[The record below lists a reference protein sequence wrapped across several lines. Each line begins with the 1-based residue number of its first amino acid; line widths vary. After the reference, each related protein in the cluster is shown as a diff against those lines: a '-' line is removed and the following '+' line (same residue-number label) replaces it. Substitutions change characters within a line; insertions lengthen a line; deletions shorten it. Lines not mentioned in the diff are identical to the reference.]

1 MPSLKMGFWL
11 NRLKKIQWSHAYIC
25 GLMKLWLCIL
35 DAYNH
40 NFLLEASVLW
50 QSWLLLCLHCQVWAI
65 YGIIRQYLPC
75 NHWYMFLGF
84 VLGGVLLLFL
94 GLVVFLFQ
102 ELYECVGF
110 FLLQNEL
117 TIFASVWFPEI
128 LSLWSLT
135 KSLLRI
141 LFNYSHLCFHFA
153 FASWHALCL
162 CTACCSHLLDHP
174 SYSASQW
181 WVHASL
187 PEGTSF
193 WYCHGVFVGYLLGHQ
208 ESHRVIKMRET
219 PNLFSF
225 RRATGTI
232 IASVWKILNLWHRRT
247 LLCRQHSR
255 IVPLHLG
262 EETKKRQNLAHCS
275 FEVDLVMENHKLILF
290 SEPWWLCFWSQF
302 FFCFCMI
309 IPLELKLGFFV

>member
-1 MPSLKMGFWL
+1 MWTNEVMTVHTGCLQSQFPLRSLCFVAVVASPLSALPGLSYLWHYKTISSLQPLVYVLGFCVGGGFV
-11 NRLKKIQWSHAYIC
+11 A
-25 GLMKLWLCIL
+25 
-35 DAYNH
+35 
-40 NFLLEASVLW
+40 
-50 QSWLLLCLHCQVWAI
+50 
-65 YGIIRQYLPC
+65 
-75 NHWYMFLGF
+75 FLGF
-84 VLGGVLLLFL
+84 GCFFVPGAIWVCWFL
-94 GLVVFLFQ
+94 SAPKW
-102 ELYECVGF
+102 
-110 FLLQNEL
+110 

-135 KSLLRI
+135 RSLLRT

-181 WVHASL
+181 WFHASL
-187 PEGTSF
+187 PEGTNF